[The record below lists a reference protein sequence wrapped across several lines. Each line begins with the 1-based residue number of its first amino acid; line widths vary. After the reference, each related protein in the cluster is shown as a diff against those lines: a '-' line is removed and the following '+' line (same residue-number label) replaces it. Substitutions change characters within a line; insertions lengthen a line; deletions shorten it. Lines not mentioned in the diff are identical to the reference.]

1 VNDTPKRKTLIGETM
16 INAVQILIDRLKSH
30 PDEFFGEVGDGSRG
44 LAKWGSPKFAGVE
57 RRLNELVAGNRP
69 DQPMREGV
77 AHPYWFLEP
86 EELNALIVA
95 YKEASRA
102 RFDAEIVH
110 NLLTPEPEPVQYQEA
125 MRIDS
130 TGNIGIG
137 LNTASRVMNAQ
148 YHNIS
153 RQVVK

>member
-1 VNDTPKRKTLIGETM
+1 MN
-16 INAVQILIDRLKSH
+16 NAVQILIDRLKSH
-30 PDEFFGEVGDGSRG
+30 PDEFFGEVGNDKRG
-44 LAKWGSPKFAGVE
+44 LGTWSSHKFAGIE
-57 RRLNELVAGNRP
+57 RRLNELVAGNRS

-86 EELNALIVA
+86 EELSALTAA

-110 NLLTPEPEPVQYQEA
+110 TLLAPEPEPVQYQEA
-125 MRIDS
+125 MRINS
-130 TGNIGIG
+130 SGSLGIG
-137 LNTASRVMNAQ
+137 TTTASQLANTGFQV
-148 YHNIS
+148 IS

>member
-1 VNDTPKRKTLIGETM
+1 MPKRKTLIGETM

-30 PDEFFGEVGDGSRG
+30 PDEFFGEVGGGNRG
-44 LAKWGSPKFAGVE
+44 LGTWSSHKFSGVE

-86 EELNALIVA
+86 EELDALKAA

-110 NLLTPEPEPVQYQEA
+110 TLLTPEPEPVQYQEA
-125 MRIDS
+125 MRMDS

-137 LNTASRVMNAQ
+137 LNTASQFANTGFQAVSKKAPR
-148 YHNIS
+148 
-153 RQVVK
+153 

>member
-1 VNDTPKRKTLIGETM
+1 MN
-16 INAVQILIDRLKSH
+16 NAVQILIDRLKSH
-30 PDEFFGEVGDGSRG
+30 PEEFFGELGSGARN
-44 LAKWGSPKFAGVE
+44 LAQWGSPKFAGVE

-86 EELNALIVA
+86 EELNALKAA

-110 NLLTPEPEPVQYQEA
+110 TLLAPEPEPVQYREA
-125 MRIDS
+125 MRIDTS
-130 TGNIGIG
+130 GSLGIG
-137 LNTASRVMNAQ
+137 LNTASQLAVTGFQARSNG
-148 YHNIS
+148 S
-153 RQVVK
+153 SK

>member
-1 VNDTPKRKTLIGETM
+1 
-16 INAVQILIDRLKSH
+16 
-30 PDEFFGEVGDGSRG
+30 
-44 LAKWGSPKFAGVE
+44 
-57 RRLNELVAGNRP
+57 
-69 DQPMREGV
+69 MREGV
-77 AHPYWFLEP
+77 AHPYWFFEP
-86 EELNALIVA
+86 EELNALKAA

-137 LNTASRVMNAQ
+137 LNTASQFANTGFQAVPKKAPR
-148 YHNIS
+148 
-153 RQVVK
+153 

>member
-1 VNDTPKRKTLIGETM
+1 VSVTPRRKTLIGETM
-16 INAVQILIDRLKSH
+16 NNAVQILIDRLKSH
-30 PDEFFGEVGDGSRG
+30 PEEFFGEVGNSRN
-44 LAKWGSPKFAGVE
+44 LAQWGSPKFGGVE

-69 DQPMREGV
+69 DQPVREGV

-86 EELNALIVA
+86 EELDALKAA

-110 NLLTPEPEPVQYQEA
+110 TLLAPEPEPVQYREA

-130 TGNIGIG
+130 SGSLGIG
-137 LNTASRVMNAQ
+137 LNTASQFANTGFQARSNG
-148 YHNIS
+148 S
-153 RQVVK
+153 RE